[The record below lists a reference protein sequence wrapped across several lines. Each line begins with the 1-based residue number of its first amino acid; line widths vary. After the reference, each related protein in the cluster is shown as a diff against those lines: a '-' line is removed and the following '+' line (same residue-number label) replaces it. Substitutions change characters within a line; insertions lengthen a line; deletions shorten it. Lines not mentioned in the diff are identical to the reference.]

1 MFALIEKGIS
11 MAKTKNALPG
21 IKPSD
26 VADSFHDDFLIIDS
40 DYNIVLANLAIYKR
54 LNATKDSLVG
64 KRCYEILN
72 NREVPCNSPIWI
84 CPLQKVL
91 QTGSSITIVHPLDIP
106 QSDNY
111 IEITAYPLRNTDGN
125 ITAIAELRRDVSAE
139 RELES
144 QMLKRHHQLLALSHI
159 SSAVSGLQDLNAVL
173 RITLDN
179 VLEILNGIT
188 GGILLI
194 DEKSGTLKYRMHR
207 GLSDRYAEQ
216 IEVNVGQGIA
226 GKVAASGEPIL
237 LEDISKDSRTVHPSL
252 ISVEGLKGFISVPL
266 KAKDKVVGVMN
277 IASHQ
282 AGRFSADDVSLLNSI
297 GDYIGTAIEQAQL
310 YERLDTA
317 RKRYKTLLQHTLT
330 AQENGRKRIASEL
343 HDETSQAMTSIT
355 LNLQAAIQLTE
366 KLGFKDDQLNKILR
380 TTHSYA
386 VHTQNEI
393 VKLMKNLR
401 PTLLDELGLPAAV
414 HRYAKDTLQTQG
426 INVDVE
432 FIGTDNRLDPT
443 IEVTLF
449 RIAQGAIGN
458 ILEHSGAKNT
468 LVKLVCNDAECVL
481 VIKDD
486 GKGFDVRKLTQVDPS
501 GRGAG
506 VFTMKERAKLVY
518 GVCLIE
524 SIPGK
529 GTKITVKIP
538 MSAETIYDDE
548 DSGLDS

>member
-1 MFALIEKGIS
+1 MFALIEKWIS

-21 IKPSD
+21 IKLSD
-26 VADSFHDDFLIIDS
+26 VTDSFHDDFLIIDS

-54 LNATKDSLVG
+54 LNATKDALVG

-72 NREVPCNSPIWI
+72 NREVPCSSPIWI

-91 QTGSSITIVHPLDIP
+91 QTGSAITMVHPLHIP

-111 IEITAYPLRNTDGN
+111 IEITAYPLRNKDGN

-159 SSAVSGLQDLNAVL
+159 SSAVSGLRDLNAVL

-216 IEVNVGQGIA
+216 IEVKVGQGIA

-282 AGRFSADDVSLLNSI
+282 AGRFGADDVSLLNSI

-366 KLGFKDDQLNKILR
+366 KLGFKDDQLNKLLR

-414 HRYAKDTLQTQG
+414 HRYAKDTLQTQS

-468 LVKLVCNDAECVL
+468 LVKLVCNDVECVL
-481 VIKDD
+481 VIEDD

-506 VFTMKERAKLVY
+506 VFTMKERARLVY

-524 SIPGK
+524 SIVGK